1 MTSSF
6 RRKLFL
12 FFVFIF
18 VFLSISIVYYARG
31 YRFDTQLFTL
41 TQTGSVYIESSQ
53 RSVSIYLN
61 DKPYKDKSNLLKR
74 GTLISSIL
82 PKKYTVRIEKDGFV
96 PYKKH
101 MSVQPLRV
109 SRLFHILLVPQK
121 ISPLSSVPAST
132 SNKKAVRIVD
142 ANNSGYV
149 LMIDSAGQYSLIH
162 TRTPSQSFSLNQRLA
177 SLTKNTYESYALAQK
192 ENTALYAKQG
202 NTIFEIQLSSETIR
216 PLLQI
221 QASSTK
227 QFLKGNFV
235 YGVASSSIALY
246 DIRSPSAVRT
256 LVPPFS
262 PRDVILYEGT
272 ENNHAFLLS
281 NGDVWLFQNSL
292 FEKIAHDAKFIQFS
306 PDGYKLLFQDTNGSV
321 FIHIL
326 RDEYEALDMP
336 RNTTYR
342 LELID
347 VRAIQDITWHSDSYH
362 LFIGYRDRISL
373 AEITRTEPNNQTPVW
388 NGVYDSYFYAL
399 DTQTFFVLRDNSL
412 TSFDFSTF

>member
-12 FFVFIF
+12 FFVIIFIL
-18 VFLSISIVYYARG
+18 LSISIVYYARG

-61 DKPYKDKSNLLKR
+61 DKLYKDKSNLLKR
-74 GTLISSIL
+74 GTLISSIF

-96 PYKKH
+96 PYRKH
-101 MSVQPLRV
+101 IRVQPLHV
-109 SRLFHILLVPQK
+109 SRLFHVLLVPQK

-149 LMIDSAGQYSLIH
+149 LLIDSAGQYSLIH
-162 TRTPSQSFSLNQRLA
+162 TRTPSQSFSLNRRIA
-177 SLTKNTYESYALAQK
+177 SLTKNTYESYALARK
-192 ENTALYAKQG
+192 ESSALYAKQG
-202 NTIFEIQLSSETIR
+202 NIIFEIQLSSEIIR
-216 PLLQI
+216 PLLQVR
-221 QASSTK
+221 ASSTK

-235 YGVASSSIALY
+235 YSIASSSIALY

-262 PRDVILYEGT
+262 PREVILYEGT

-281 NGDVWLFQNSL
+281 NGDVWLLRDSL

-306 PDGYKLLFQDTNGSV
+306 PDGYKLLFQDTSGSV
-321 FIHIL
+321 FVHIL
-326 RDEYEALDMP
+326 RDEYEALDIP
-336 RNTTYR
+336 RYTTYR

-347 VRAIQDITWHSDSYH
+347 IRAIQDITWHSDSYH
-362 LFIGYRDRISL
+362 LLVGYRDRISL
-373 AEITRTEPNNQTPVW
+373 AEITRAEPNNQTPIW
-388 NGVYDSYFYAL
+388 NGIYDSYFYTPDA
-399 DTQTFFVLRDNSL
+399 QTLFVLQGNSL